1 VSVARSEGYDVR
13 LAATGNRHPEQCH
26 EPQEAYMIIVQT
38 YRAWHEE
45 TAGEPVQRARGV
57 RIARERW
64 AAEEPETRQMVA
76 DEYAHAA
83 LWRARGTTHM

>member
-1 VSVARSEGYDVR
+1 
-13 LAATGNRHPEQCH
+13 
-26 EPQEAYMIIVQT
+26 
-38 YRAWHEE
+38 
-45 TAGEPVQRARGV
+45 VQRARGV

-83 LWRARGTTHM
+83 LWRARGTTHMSRETLVAGFDQNWSILASSQCIFREILVTGFDQGLRTLASLQC